1 MSNDCRMCHTSGGK
15 CPTFVPDVVLRLA
28 FAATFNVPPLKLTGT
43 TAIIVLML
51 FIRRL
56 PSGGAL

>member
-1 MSNDCRMCHTSGGK
+1 MCHTSGGK

-28 FAATFNVPPLKLTGT
+28 IAATFNVPPLKLTGT